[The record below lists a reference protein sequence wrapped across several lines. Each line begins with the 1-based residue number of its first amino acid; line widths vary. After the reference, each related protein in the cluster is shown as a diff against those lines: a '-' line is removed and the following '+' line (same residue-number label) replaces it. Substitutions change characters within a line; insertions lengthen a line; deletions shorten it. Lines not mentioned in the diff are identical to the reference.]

1 MMWNTD
7 NKNHKMTEVHAG
19 DAAGDR
25 FVAKTKHRQGLKAQD
40 PLDTWERCMN
50 WEILDEAN

>member
-1 MMWNTD
+1 
-7 NKNHKMTEVHAG
+7 MTEVHAG